1 MNRLSAWLRR
11 MTEPF
16 RRTIRSRL
24 IFIMVCIA
32 VIPAITVTWL
42 AAGNTRRALEQE
54 VIQSNLSRI
63 AWAGEAVGSHLTQ
76 LNNLIYTLM
85 ISPAFGEYTA
95 GEDGQS
101 LSAQFTA
108 QRNLINTA
116 TAIYYS
122 SHSSLVEIELYFKEK
137 NRLLTV
143 SERDNIQ
150 SPPSEPAVW
159 RELVKRNADY
169 LIQSRPGVPEEFTLT
184 RSLNKFE
191 NKSRFGSISLKVKW
205 RMMDNGLDL
214 LRSESEAG
222 VFLLDEAGQVMY
234 QPTSGSLPEL
244 QGLHLK
250 QSGAG
255 YERLPDY
262 YLFYYQPD
270 GWGLTVVK
278 ALPVS
283 YIDQSV
289 ATTQK
294 YGLIVGVVSAASAAL
309 LAALL
314 AYTVSRPIIR
324 LARSMRGMNWL
335 REEEGPSPNR
345 YDEIGLLELRFHT
358 MSSRIREHIRNEY
371 SINLEKQT
379 AQLKALQAQ
388 INPHFL
394 QNTLQLIGSMS
405 FSKAPSDIYRII
417 QSLSEMFR
425 YVIREPDELA
435 TIRMELK
442 HLSNYMH
449 IQGQRYSNKLS
460 YEVEEAGE
468 YADCLLP
475 KLSLQPIVEN
485 AFMHGFDRKKGNW
498 ELRVQL
504 VPNEEGLCIRI
515 TDNGLGMSAARLDEV
530 RARVGS
536 PSGLLWTSG
545 SSIGLYNVA
554 ARIRL
559 HFGGAYGLTIDSSL
573 GAGTTVSIYIPIRK
587 KGEAHDA
594 EQQSFNQQQ

>member
-1 MNRLSAWLRR
+1 MRRLSALLRLLSG
-11 MTEPF
+11 PF
-16 RRTIRSRL
+16 RKTIRSRL
-24 IFIMVCIA
+24 IAIMISIA
-32 VIPAITVTWL
+32 VIPTITVTWL

-63 AWAGEAVGSHLTQ
+63 AWAGEAVADHLTQ
-76 LNNLIYTLM
+76 LNNLMYTLM
-85 ISPAFGEYTA
+85 ISPAFGEYTT
-95 GEDGQS
+95 GEEGAS
-101 LSAQFTA
+101 LSTQFTA

-122 SHSSLVEIELYFKEK
+122 SNNSLVQIELYFKDK
-137 NRLLTV
+137 NRLLTI
-143 SERDNIQ
+143 SEGDHIE
-150 SPPSEPAVW
+150 SPQSEPAVW
-159 RELVKRNADY
+159 REIVERKADY
-169 LIQSRPGVPEEFTLT
+169 LIRSSDSSPDQFTLA
-184 RSLNKFE
+184 RSLNTFE
-191 NKSRFGSISLKVKW
+191 NKSRFGTIALEAKW

-222 VFLLDEAGQVMY
+222 VFLLDEAGRVMY
-234 QPTSGSLPEL
+234 SPTSVSLPALQEL
-244 QGLHLK
+244 GPTRG
-250 QSGAG
+250 SAG

-262 YLFYYQPD
+262 YLFSYRLD
-270 GWGLTVVK
+270 DWGLTVVK

-289 ATTQK
+289 AMTQK
-294 YGLIVGVVSAASAAL
+294 YGMIVGVVSAAAAAL

-314 AYTVSRPIIR
+314 AVTVSRPIIR

-335 REEEGPSPNR
+335 REEEGHSPNR
-345 YDEIGLLELRFHT
+345 YDEIGLLEMRFHT

-405 FSKAPSDIYRII
+405 FSEKPGDIYRII
-417 QSLSEMFR
+417 QSLSDMFR

-435 TIRMELK
+435 TLGMELK
-442 HLSNYMH
+442 HLNNYMH
-449 IQGQRYSNKLS
+449 IQSQRYSTKLS
-460 YEVEEAGE
+460 YEVQEAGA

-498 ELRVQL
+498 RLHVQF
-504 VPNEEGLCIRI
+504 VPGENGLYIRI
-515 TDNGLGMSAARLDEV
+515 ADNGLGMSAARLDEV
-530 RARVGS
+530 RARLGS
-536 PSGLLWTSG
+536 QQGMLWTSG

-559 HFGGAYGLTIDSSL
+559 HFGGGYGLTIDSGL
-573 GAGTTVSIYIPIRK
+573 EAGTIVSIYIPIRK
-587 KGEAHDA
+587 AGEAHGN
-594 EQQSFNQQQ
+594 EQQPSIE